1 MKTNQIMKKTTALLL
16 TAILFFFADFAH
28 AQSKPKREGYVT
40 SKTCTTKAE
49 AYADAASKIPMG
61 AIPSKAGYNGSGD
74 GRTGIG
80 RWSCNLQWIIFS
92 K

>member
-1 MKTNQIMKKTTALLL
+1 MKRNAAVLL
-16 TAILFFFADFAH
+16 TTMLIFLPDFVD
-28 AQSKPKREGYVT
+28 AQSKREGYVT

-49 AYADAASKIPMG
+49 AYADAASKLPMG

-74 GRTGIG
+74 LRTGVG
-80 RWSCNLQWIIFS
+80 RWSCNLQWIIL